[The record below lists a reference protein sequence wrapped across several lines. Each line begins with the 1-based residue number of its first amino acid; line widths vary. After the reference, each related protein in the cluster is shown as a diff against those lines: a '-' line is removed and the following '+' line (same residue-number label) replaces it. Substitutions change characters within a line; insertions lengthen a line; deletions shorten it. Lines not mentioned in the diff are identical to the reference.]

1 MSVSPATWK
10 AEIEEFK
17 YEASLGYIVKTC
29 GQGKIL
35 KYFQTSKS

>member
-1 MSVSPATWK
+1 MSVSPATGK
-10 AEIEEFK
+10 AKIEEFK
-17 YEASLGYIVKTC
+17 LEASLGYIVRAC